1 MSGALVRFPTPE
13 ERLPTLIGSALRTFP
28 LVSSDAPLATNV
40 GACADPSA
48 AALATRSTPLL
59 IVVVPV

>member
-1 MSGALVRFPTPE
+1 METAPKLLFPLTLVRFPMPE
-13 ERLPTLIGSALRTFP
+13 EFP
-28 LVSSDAPLATNV
+28 LVSSDAPPATNV
-40 GACADPSA
+40 GACSDPSA